1 MIQIIRHWEG
11 LISIDKKDMKKE
23 DIYFW
28 EAVEIKKEVKKEVKI
43 DIKDIK
49 SKLKEKWVK
58 FFAWANDDKILEL
71 AKENSII

>member
-1 MIQIIRHWEG
+1 MIQVVRHWEG

-23 DIYFW
+23 DIYFG
-28 EAVEIKKEVKKEVKI
+28 ETKEKEVIEQ

-58 FFAWANDDKILEL
+58 FFPWAKDDKILEL
-71 AKENSII
+71 AKENGII

>member
-1 MIQIIRHWEG
+1 MIQVVRHWEG

-28 EAVEIKKEVKKEVKI
+28 ETKEKEVIEQ

-58 FFAWANDDKILEL
+58 FFPWAKDDKILEL
-71 AKENSII
+71 AKENGII